1 MAVQFDPRSSI
12 FVWPSYY
19 KTVHFCS
26 FGPFYTRLIFW
37 NHYIA
42 GNWDGDEIDFNVNGE
57 RQGLL
62 EGEFNKF
69 EFCRRWD
76 EVDVENDQFQLQSKG
91 DDGVCITSL
100 TVNGNEML
108 VGKLNDQPSFWID
121 GNQNHCRD
129 GSMSTPQITIKNG
142 KVLSS
147 SCKGI
152 K

>member
-1 MAVQFDPRSSI
+1 MI
-12 FVWPSYY
+12 F
-19 KTVHFCS
+19 
-26 FGPFYTRLIFW
+26 L

-42 GNWDGDEIDFNVNGE
+42 GLWDGDEIDFNVNGE
-57 RQGLL
+57 RQGSL
-62 EGEFNKF
+62 EGEFKKF
-69 EFCRRWD
+69 EYCRRWD
-76 EVDVENDQFQLQSKG
+76 EVDVENDQFQLQSQG

-147 SCKGI
+147 SCKG
-152 K
+152 KNNN